1 MAQVFYT
8 IGIDSGTQSTKAVLM
23 NARTGRIVADAS
35 ATYPLYEKDDGTREQ
50 DPADW
55 IAAVEQTICAVINSA
70 KSAPGQVIGIG
81 VSGQQHG
88 FVPLDVR
95 GKVIRRAKLWNDC
108 STQEQCEYLIR
119 KLGGLKRT
127 IAAIGNGI
135 PPGFTASKIRWL
147 KEREPKKYERLATI
161 LLPHNYINYW
171 LTGVKVMEPGD
182 ASGMAVY
189 DVARRIWSRKAIRA
203 LDDERDL
210 SECLPPLQESHE
222 IVGTVRK
229 AVASKLG
236 VSETCIVSTGGGDN
250 MMSAI
255 GTGNVR
261 EGVVTASMGT
271 SGTIFAYADSPV
283 IDTETGEI
291 AAFCSSTGG
300 WLPLLCV
307 MNCTVSTEL
316 TKRAFKLTNEQLTRA
331 AARIAPGSD
340 GLLLVPYFTGERTP
354 NVPAGRGVFYG
365 LTPLNFTPA
374 HYCRAAMEGAIL
386 GMNYGLV
393 RLGQLGITP
402 SQIRLTGGGA
412 KNKLWRQIC
421 ADVFNVECR
430 VLQNEEAAAFGGAIQ
445 ALWAYECLGNATPI
459 GDITDKF
466 VRLGRAVHVPDADKA
481 AVYREQYKQ
490 QCYLSEQLRPVFNKT
505 QLNPKSAMVN
515 EADEGK

>member
-23 NARTGRIVADAS
+23 NARNGRVVADAS
-35 ATYPLYEKDDGTREQ
+35 VSYPLYEKADGTREQ

-55 IAAVEQTICAVINSA
+55 IAAVKRAVCSVIKAA
-70 KSAPGQVIGIG
+70 KAAPGQVIGIG

-88 FVPLDVR
+88 FVPLDAH

-108 STQEQCEYLIR
+108 STQEQCTHLIK

-147 KEREPKKYERLATI
+147 KECEPQKYERLATI

-171 LTGVKVMEPGD
+171 LTGVAVMEPGD
-182 ASGMAVY
+182 ASGTALY
-189 DVARRIWSRKAIRA
+189 DVAKRTWSRKAVRA

-210 SECLPPLQESHE
+210 TACLPPLQESHE

-229 AVASKLG
+229 TIAAQLG
-236 VSETCIVSTGGGDN
+236 VSETCIVSSGGGDN

-316 TKRAFKLTNEQLTRA
+316 VKRAFKLTNKQLTRS

-340 GLLLVPYFTGERTP
+340 GLLLVPYFNGERTP

-365 LTPLNFTPA
+365 LTPMNFTPA
-374 HYCRAAMEGAIL
+374 HYCRASMEGAIL

-393 RLGQLGITP
+393 RLRRLGISPT
-402 SQIRLTGGGA
+402 QIRLTGGGA
-412 KNKLWRQIC
+412 KNTLWRQIC
-421 ADVFNVECR
+421 ADVFNAECR
-430 VLQNEEAAAFGGAIQ
+430 VLQNEEAAAFGGALQ
-445 ALWAYECLGNATPI
+445 ALWAYECLGTVTSI
-459 GDITDKF
+459 VDITDTF
-466 VRLGRAVHVPDADKA
+466 VRLGRAVHVPEAGTA
-481 AVYREQYKQ
+481 ALYRELYKQ
-490 QCYLSEQLRPVFNKT
+490 HCYLSEQLRPVFNNT
-505 QLNPKSAMVN
+505 QL
-515 EADEGK
+515 